1 MSGDFSWKDL
11 FPNGKEPHGEIEKRS
26 MKKIFVISSTKFSSL
41 KGALGQIL
49 VWENQGTL
57 DPNAKIYEVK
67 AVYSRKIKY
76 LREKIL

>member
-1 MSGDFSWKDL
+1 
-11 FPNGKEPHGEIEKRS
+11 